1 MDDLQILE
9 YIKNAVMLYTNIDL
23 YDIDPLLEE
32 MGIEL
37 SEDEKEKFEED
48 FVEAMTDLA
57 DDYLDQVSYDALLIF
72 KELLSD
78 KLPHYPEDNPGQLHL
93 FED

>member
-37 SEDEKEKFEED
+37 SDEEKEKFEED
-48 FVEAMTDLA
+48 FVEAINDLA

-78 KLPHYPEDNPGQLHL
+78 KLPRYPEDAPGQLHL
-93 FED
+93 F